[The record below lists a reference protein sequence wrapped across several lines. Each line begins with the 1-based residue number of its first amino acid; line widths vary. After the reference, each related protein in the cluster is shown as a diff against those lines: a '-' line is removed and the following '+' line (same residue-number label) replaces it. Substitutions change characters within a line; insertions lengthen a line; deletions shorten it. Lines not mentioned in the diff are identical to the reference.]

1 MNDPATVVPVTV
13 EVNGERHETT
23 VEARTLLVHLIRD
36 TLGLKGTHIGCDTGN
51 CGACTVLV
59 DGEPIKSC
67 MALAAQVD
75 GASVTTVEGL
85 SQRDGL
91 TDLQQ
96 AFNEHHAV
104 QCGYCTPG
112 VLVSATALLERNS
125 QPSEEEIRRALK
137 GNICRCTGYVNI
149 VEAVRAAAGEVS
161 A

>member
-67 MALAAQVD
+67 MALAPQVD
-75 GASVTTVEGL
+75 GATVTTVEGL

-112 VLVSATALLERNS
+112 VLVSATALLERS
-125 QPSEEEIRRALK
+125 PQPSDEEIRRALK

-149 VEAVRAAAGEVS
+149 VAAIRATAREVS